1 MRSRTKTAGMMVAAT
16 LAAGLFATAGWA
28 QTVTTTTTTVPG
40 TPCTAVVVPP
50 PATVTVVNQ
59 HPQVVITATTT
70 SRAQTGPTP
79 TILDAIAFPNAQLV
93 GSAIPAP
100 GTAPQPVVICQQ
112 TPGQL
117 PPYPVYPYAPGYGY
131 SVGYGY
137 GYGSLSTSVTPTP
150 DGYGGVAQPAPP
162 AAPVVTNATVPH
174 NTIRDLAL
182 SPDRFDR
189 QVVTVTGVVAAV
201 HAATTADGTAY
212 TALTLRDGDAAVAVL
227 VWGRSALAVGDAVRV
242 SGSFYDGPPPGLGTA
257 SSSLP
262 WVQADAV
269 ASVAHP

>member
-1 MRSRTKTAGMMVAAT
+1 MRNWTRTAGVMVAAA
-16 LAAGLFATAGWA
+16 LAVGWFATAGWS

-40 TPCTAVVVPP
+40 TPCTSLVVPP
-50 PATVTVVNQ
+50 SANGTVVNQ
-59 HPQVVITATTT
+59 HPPVVTVT
-70 SRAQTGPTP
+70 STGRTQTGPTP

-100 GTAPQPVVICQQ
+100 GMAPRTVVICRQ

-117 PPYPVYPYAPGYGY
+117 PLYPVYPYAPGYGY

-137 GYGSLSTSVTPTP
+137 GYGGYGSVSTPAP
-150 DGYGGVAQPAPP
+150 DGYGGGAQPAPP

-174 NTIRDLAL
+174 NTIHDLAL

-201 HAATTADGTAY
+201 QAATAAGGTAY

-227 VWGRSALAVGDAVRV
+227 VWGRAALAVGDAVRV
-242 SGSFYDGPPPGLGTA
+242 SGSFYDGPPPGLGTS